1 MRRRAI
7 GVLLVAVAGTPVGAA
22 GSQPN
27 LRLGKAVRHGA
38 LEVFPLWGPR
48 AQAAADYL
56 LLEEGLR
63 SGKVKIE
70 ERAGGGSVPELLLD
84 NRSRRPLLLVS
95 GEVVYGGKQDRVIRE
110 DTIIPPMASRVPISV
125 YCVEQGRWG
134 GGKSFEK
141 VGGFALPRVMKAASF
156 AAQGDVWRAVREEA
170 LKARARGDPGAVTA
184 TGTLKAVLGSKR
196 AAKDAEPFLRA
207 AEKIFRGRTL
217 PVGFVVAIGGK
228 PQAAHVFAS
237 AGLAYKLSRRLLQSY
252 ALEAARSDV
261 KVGAAKI
268 ADVRAFLAEAMKDR
282 GKVHRDLDAVQNL
295 SVTGSRGQG
304 KATVDKK
311 EGRTIHRSYFAH

>member
-1 MRRRAI
+1 VDQEPAILPFITARWAAALKIDPAASSFIGKSDGRCAMRRRAI

-110 DTIIPPMASRVPISV
+110 DTIIPPMARCRSRSTAWSTVAGA
-125 YCVEQGRWG
+125 VERASKRWG
-134 GGKSFEK
+134 DSRF
-141 VGGFALPRVMKAASF
+141 
-156 AAQGDVWRAVREEA
+156 
-170 LKARARGDPGAVTA
+170 PG
-184 TGTLKAVLGSKR
+184 
-196 AAKDAEPFLRA
+196 
-207 AEKIFRGRTL
+207 
-217 PVGFVVAIGGK
+217 
-228 PQAAHVFAS
+228 
-237 AGLAYKLSRRLLQSY
+237 
-252 ALEAARSDV
+252 
-261 KVGAAKI
+261 
-268 ADVRAFLAEAMKDR
+268 
-282 GKVHRDLDAVQNL
+282 
-295 SVTGSRGQG
+295 
-304 KATVDKK
+304 
-311 EGRTIHRSYFAH
+311 